1 MWTSSAPL
9 ALRFAGI
16 AWPLGGERVTVT
28 LAPTDDVDAR
38 VVAAWGWT
46 LRVAPD
52 LPPPVEDEGP
62 LGPAAEALRA
72 SPPRGGARLDVAGP
86 GPGAPGQAAALRRAA
101 LAALALARGDAPPPP
116 VGALERAVVTGAPAF
131 DHGPAPASSARLAW
145 LSARLVRFDDPFVA
159 PAPPHATGDVDPRLV
174 LEAEPAALTAAL
186 TGHGVPERP
195 VWREERLDR
204 ALREAGL
211 LARFRV
217 APGVGLALVE
227 PGRRREL
234 EAALTAHGLAPAACA
249 LGGPGVEAGAGG
261 A

>member
-52 LPPPVEDEGP
+52 LPPPVDDEGP

-72 SPPRGGARLDVAGP
+72 SPPRGGARIIAGP
-86 GPGAPGQAAALRRAA
+86 GPGAPGRRPPCAGRRSPPWRSRAA
-101 LAALALARGDAPPPP
+101 TRRRRPR
-116 VGALERAVVTGAPAF
+116 GALERAVFSAPAF
-131 DHGPAPASSARLAW
+131 DHGPAPASPARLAW

-234 EAALTAHGLAPAACA
+234 EAALTAHGLAPAPCA